1 MRSPC
6 PPRFFMRVSIRPQ
19 KVSDAGRFLEI
30 LSNPNFNFFHV
41 QEITLSREVKFLKKN
56 EENRKRNFEH
66 NYAILADGVVVGGC
80 GIKIDQHRPYIGE
93 IGYFLDEAY
102 WGRGITVRAV
112 KLLEKVGFDRL
123 GLSRIVILMNTGHR
137 ASQRVA
143 AKSGYKR
150 EGLLKKSH
158 HCTVHK
164 NEYEDCFLYAKLK

>member
-1 MRSPC
+1 MK
-6 PPRFFMRVSIRPQ
+6 VNIRPQ
-19 KVSDAGRFLEI
+19 KVSDAPRFLEI
-30 LSNPNFNFFHV
+30 LSNPNFKFFHV
-41 QEITLSREVKFLKKN
+41 SEVSLADEIKFLKKN
-56 EENRKRNFEH
+56 KEKRKINFEH